1 MKKKILPKKNLWL
14 ILWHLLWVRW
24 YQRRG
29 QRWMQDGRLPA
40 HGTMEAEA
48 LLRLCRKMDKHV
60 CRVMLYAMK
69 EEGTVWPV
77 LATETV

>member
-1 MKKKILPKKNLWL
+1 MKKILPKKNLWL

-48 LLRLCRKMDKHV
+48 LLRLCRKMV
-60 CRVMLYAMK
+60 ILYAMK
-69 EEGTVWPV
+69 VYGTVGPV

>member
-48 LLRLCRKMDKHV
+48 LLRGAIAIAGEPGDAPRLIDALVRP
-60 CRVMLYAMK
+60 
-69 EEGTVWPV
+69 EGV
-77 LATETV
+77 ERF

>member
-1 MKKKILPKKNLWL
+1 
-14 ILWHLLWVRW
+14 
-24 YQRRG
+24 
-29 QRWMQDGRLPA
+29 MQDGRLPA

-69 EEGTVWPV
+69 EEGTVGPV